1 MKAGKPII
9 YWDTCVFLAWIKDED
24 RPNNE
29 MMGVNDV
36 AMKISKDHVILLTS
50 EITMSEILEATLT
63 DEAKAKLA
71 DIFKRRNCQRASIDN
86 KIVQLCSEI
95 RNYYQQRK
103 AIDGLP
109 TIEVPDAIHLA
120 TAIHYGAAEFH
131 TFDERDDHGKKR
143 ALLPLNGNVA
153 SYPLIICK
161 PPLPEQMPLFTV
173 STGLQETEENSDRE
187 PT

>member
-9 YWDTCVFLAWIKDED
+9 YWDTCVFLALIKDED

-50 EITMSEILEATLT
+50 DITMSEILEATLT
-63 DEAKAKLA
+63 VEAKEKL
-71 DIFKRRNCQRASIDN
+71 DDVFKRRNCQRAAVDN
-86 KIVQLCSEI
+86 KIIRLSSEI

-103 AIDGLP
+103 TVDGLP

-120 TAIHYGAAEFH
+120 TAIHYGATEFH
-131 TFDERDDHGKKR
+131 TFDERDDRGKKR

-153 SYPLIICK
+153 EYPLVICK

-173 STGLQETEENSDRE
+173 SIGVQETEAVPDRE
-187 PT
+187 ST